1 MKSVSGGKRKMY
13 RIGICDDEIG
23 ICNQLE
29 GFIEKYMKKRYIS
42 GEIEIFYTGETL
54 CQYLKSHENINLI
67 FLDIEL
73 PQINGVQVGGYL
85 RNVLK
90 DEVTDIIYISSKTSY
105 ALELFQCRPLDF
117 IIKPLSYEKI
127 ERVLDIVMTRNGIKS
142 KNFEFQIGGIVQKI
156 ALQQIAYF
164 KSDNKKIHIMMC
176 SGDEKVFNGK
186 LSEVANKVPDSV
198 FLQIHKSY
206 LINYDYVSEYSNDWV
221 RMINGD
227 ILSISK
233 VNRKNV
239 KIALIQ
245 HEMQ

>member
-1 MKSVSGGKRKMY
+1 
-13 RIGICDDEIG
+13 
-23 ICNQLE
+23 
-29 GFIEKYMKKRYIS
+29 
-42 GEIEIFYTGETL
+42 
-54 CQYLKSHENINLI
+54 
-67 FLDIEL
+67 
-73 PQINGVQVGGYL
+73 
-85 RNVLK
+85 
-90 DEVTDIIYISSKTSY
+90 
-105 ALELFQCRPLDF
+105 
-117 IIKPLSYEKI
+117 
-127 ERVLDIVMTRNGIKS
+127 
-142 KNFEFQIGGIVQKI
+142 
-156 ALQQIAYF
+156 
-164 KSDNKKIHIMMC
+164 MMC